1 MSLTGDDDQLQPRQ
15 AYGPAEVDDGTHG
28 IHAIPAMLRLLRS
41 HLVTHTDAVTKSRDR
56 VNSVLSTVMGSFD
69 PGGIETKEF
78 KKKADEGSSAL

>member
-56 VNSVLSTVMGSFD
+56 VNSVLSTVFVAENRSTFASTCEK
-69 PGGIETKEF
+69 GIEPLTN
-78 KKKADEGSSAL
+78 S

>member
-1 MSLTGDDDQLQPRQ
+1 MSITIDDDQLQPRQ

-56 VNSVLSTVMGSFD
+56 VNSVLSTVMGSLRI
-69 PGGIETKEF
+69 GGSTPP
-78 KKKADEGSSAL
+78 